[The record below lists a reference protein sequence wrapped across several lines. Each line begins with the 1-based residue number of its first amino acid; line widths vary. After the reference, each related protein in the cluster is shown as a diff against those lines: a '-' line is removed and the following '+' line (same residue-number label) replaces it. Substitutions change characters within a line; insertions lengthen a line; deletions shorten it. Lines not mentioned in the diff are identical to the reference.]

1 MRSIRL
7 CGWVSSILVLSWAS
21 GCAYEDGGYWPA
33 GTAALLQDRDAPRV
47 LGRVP
52 TEQRAIVKR
61 RSMAIPNNTRVTVV
75 DDPAYRA
82 LSQDPTRTDSL
93 RDHVRVKVA
102 TGVDQEV
109 ELIVRRQDLAPA
121 PDPNDTSEFLPILFL
136 VLIATA
142 ATVSFIETVALRWK
156 RRREFNRDEITIYAR
171 ARVESLTQTPRRPT
185 RVTDRGD
192 TECDQWLAWVAAMTA
207 RRKLRCMDSSSAC
220 MSQASAP
227 RLLGVE

>member
-7 CGWVSSILVLSWAS
+7 CGWVSFILVLSCAS
-21 GCAYEDGGYWPA
+21 GCAYYYYDGGVYWPA

-47 LGRVP
+47 LARVP

-61 RSMAIPNNTRVTVV
+61 RSLAIPNNTRVTVV

-82 LSQDPTRTDSL
+82 LSQNPTRSDSL
-93 RDHVRVKVA
+93 RDLVRVKVM

-109 ELIVRRQDLAPA
+109 ELMVRRQDLAPA
-121 PDPNDTSEFLPILFL
+121 PDPNETSSAFPPIFFL

-142 ATVSFIETVALRWK
+142 ATVSFIEKVALRWK

-171 ARVESLTQTPRRPT
+171 ARVESSTQTPRRPI

-207 RRKLRCMDSSSAC
+207 RRKLRCMDSLSRATT
-220 MSQASAP
+220 P
-227 RLLGVE
+227 LR

>member
-1 MRSIRL
+1 MRSIRVS
-7 CGWVSSILVLSWAS
+7 GWVSFILVLSCSS
-21 GCAYEDGGYWPA
+21 GCGYDEGDHWA
-33 GTAALLQDRDAPRV
+33 TGTAAWLKDRDAPRV

-52 TEQRAIVKR
+52 TEQRAIAKR
-61 RSMAIPNNTRVTVV
+61 RSLAFPNNTRVTVV

-82 LSQDPTRTDSL
+82 LSKDPTRSDSL
-93 RDHVRVKVA
+93 RDHVRVKVT

-109 ELIVRRQDLAPA
+109 ELIVRRQDLAPT
-121 PDPNDTSEFLPILFL
+121 PGPNDTSLAFLLIVFLAPILFL
-136 VLIATA
+136 VLIALA
-142 ATVSFIETVALRWK
+142 ATVSSIETVALRWK

-207 RRKLRCMDSSSAC
+207 RRKLRCMDSRSRATTLS
-220 MSQASAP
+220 
-227 RLLGVE
+227 R